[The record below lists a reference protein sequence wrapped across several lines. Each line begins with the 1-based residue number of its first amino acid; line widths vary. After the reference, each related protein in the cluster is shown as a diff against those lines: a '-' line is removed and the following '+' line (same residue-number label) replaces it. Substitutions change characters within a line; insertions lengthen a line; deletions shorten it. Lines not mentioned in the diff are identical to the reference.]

1 MRKWLAA
8 GAALLLIPWA
18 MSLMWMGR
26 AGAAKE
32 AKADTAGSGI
42 GWETGDGGFDA
53 EAELSAGSGSI
64 LEADGSRNGAGSDLK
79 ADLRTDLRTDLE
91 AEPGADL
98 GADGTEEAASSG
110 AGQTGYRILMERDG
124 TATYLDLEDYLP
136 GVIVCQISPDQPM
149 EALKCQAVIARTYI
163 RRLMDGRTEIHEE
176 ELDLDYLGGGAGSLP
191 GRASMTQTEREA
203 LAVGLSRCRQAA
215 EETAGVVMT
224 EEGRCILPLFHAM
237 SAGRTRTGD
246 SAYPYLQSVESRW
259 DGEREG
265 FRQEFAWSREEFARL
280 VSQMGDQVP
289 VSASQIAGQIQT
301 IRKDD
306 AGYLE
311 EIKIGP
317 ATFSGET
324 LQYALGLP
332 SACIQVEETEDEIR
346 IVTRGAGHGYGLS
359 QAGAA
364 SMAEEGWDYPSIL
377 QYYYKNISLT
387 SE

>member
-1 MRKWLAA
+1 MRKWLTA
-8 GAALLLIPWA
+8 GAALVLIPWI
-18 MSLMWMGR
+18 MSLMWMSR
-26 AGAAKE
+26 AGAAAE
-32 AKADTAGSGI
+32 AKADTGGSGLV
-42 GWETGDGGFDA
+42 WEQD
-53 EAELSAGSGSI
+53 
-64 LEADGSRNGAGSDLK
+64 
-79 ADLRTDLRTDLE
+79 
-91 AEPGADL
+91 AEPGQNGAS
-98 GADGTEEAASSG
+98 GWEGEPAADGQGEGNAGPGTGQDGGLGVSGPEAAVSGG

-136 GVIVCQISPDQPM
+136 GVIVCQIASDSPM

-191 GRASMTQTEREA
+191 GRASMTQAEREA
-203 LAVGLSRCRQAA
+203 LAAGLSRCRQAA
-215 EETAGVVMT
+215 EETAGIVMT
-224 EEGRCILPLFHAM
+224 AEGRCILPLFHAM
-237 SAGRTRTGD
+237 SAGRTRAGD
-246 SAYPYLQSVESRW
+246 SAYPYLQSAESRW
-259 DGEREG
+259 DGERDG
-265 FRQEFAWSREEFARL
+265 FRQEFAWSKEEFARL

-289 VSASQIAGQIQT
+289 VSASQISGQIQT

-332 SACIQVEETEDEIR
+332 SACIQVVEEEDQIR

-359 QAGAA
+359 QAGAG
-364 SMAEEGWDYPSIL
+364 SMAEEGWDYASIL